1 MATVT
6 PARHYVVSV
15 RELRRR
21 LEWCHED
28 EAGRIGQLDI
38 GRFPES
44 TSAASGCLEKLASDK
59 KFVFHKWLHRSNRSD
74 VALVDHVSHG
84 AVVLKI
90 VSLLRAHR
98 SWNSFH
104 QHKDSDLFKKEK
116 AAYSHLKHFGVD
128 SCVLTCYGWAT
139 ITPQCFASE
148 NKPTC
153 FGQEIPSMKDQRKY
167 HHDHHLPTPIKT
179 QNSAL
184 YLWNTP
190 GDKKLAEMD
199 IDFRPPS
206 ENESWYSILENDPS
220 DSDTKLSGEDL
231 KHSRD
236 ALLLEYLPDG
246 RRFQSPILTEELAMS
261 ALNALQHIQKA
272 LVYHGDHTQMISRN
286 ILVTHGRV
294 IFIDFDHAMVFK
306 SVRDPSGTLLLLK
319 QDMLQFRQIVW
330 DWMVRMIV
338 S

>member
-1 MATVT
+1 MSTVT
-6 PARHYVVSV
+6 PARHFVVPI

-28 EAGRIGQLDI
+28 EAGRISQLDI
-38 GRFPES
+38 GKFPAS
-44 TSAASGCLEKLASDK
+44 TSAALGCLEKLASDK

-74 VALVDHVSHG
+74 IALVDHVTHG
-84 AVVLKI
+84 IVVLKI
-90 VSLLRAHR
+90 VSLLRAYR
-98 SWNSFH
+98 SWYSFH
-104 QHKDSDLFKKEK
+104 QHKDSDLFQKEK

-128 SCVLTCYGWAT
+128 SCVLACYGWAT
-139 ITPQCFASE
+139 ITPKCFASE
-148 NKPTC
+148 KEPTC

-167 HHDHHLPTPIKT
+167 HHDHHLPTPVT
-179 QNSAL
+179 SQNSAL

-190 GDKKLAEMD
+190 GDKNMAEMD

-206 ENESWYSILENDPS
+206 ENESWYSIVENDPS
-220 DSDTKLSGEDL
+220 DSDTQLSGEDL
-231 KHSRD
+231 NLSRE
-236 ALLLEYLPDG
+236 ALLLEYLPNG

-286 ILVTHGRV
+286 ILVTKGRV
-294 IFIDFDHAMVFK
+294 VFIDFDHAMVFK
-306 SVRDPSGTLLLLK
+306 SVKDPSRTMLLLK